1 MQTIGAKI
9 QLDGEAQ
16 FKTGLQNIVQQSK
29 TLAAEM
35 KALSSSFDKN
45 ATAQDKA
52 RAKMQVLNKQINTQ
66 KTYIDTL
73 NQKYDAQKKKLDEKK
88 REKNLLDF
96 LLQIHMQSLE

>member
-16 FKTGLQNIVQQSK
+16 FKAGLQNIVQQSK

-35 KALSSSFDKN
+35 KNLSSSFDQN

-52 RAKMQVLNKQINTQ
+52 RAKMQVLEKQISTQ
-66 KTYIDTL
+66 QKYIDTL
-73 NQKYDAQKKKLDEKK
+73 NGKYDAQKQKLNE
-88 REKNLLDF
+88 
-96 LLQIHMQSLE
+96 IGA